1 MTKAR
6 VNMICDIG
14 RHSYGQ
20 LLDFVIAA
28 RGPAPPPH

>member
-1 MTKAR
+1 
-6 VNMICDIG
+6 MICDIG
-14 RHSYGQ
+14 RQPYGH